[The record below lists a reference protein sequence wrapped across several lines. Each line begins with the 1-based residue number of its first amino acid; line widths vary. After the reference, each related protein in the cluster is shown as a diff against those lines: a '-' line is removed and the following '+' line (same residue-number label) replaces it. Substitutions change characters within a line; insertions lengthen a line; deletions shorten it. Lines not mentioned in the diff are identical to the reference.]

1 MRCVENHSYS
11 LKSISHILLI
21 IFLSVSGLA
30 GEQAFAQKKKKK
42 GKDEKKEITKYD
54 RANAEYLF
62 IEAQKFFLL
71 EDFERSLTFLNQSL
85 EIDEAN
91 HAAHFKIAEIYLITE
106 RYTQGLTAIDK
117 ALKLK
122 KDNRYYYILAAQLH
136 KATDDLQ
143 GAANQYELMVE
154 NTANYKEFLLDMV
167 DNYVALEDYD
177 KALSTLTLT
186 EKEFGTPAKFA
197 MQKKELLLQAN
208 RPDEA
213 IQYLETLLAQNPK
226 NLELTEEYIT
236 LLATRGNTQKA
247 TTYLETASA
256 NIAGTKPLLAS
267 LYLQTG
273 MNEKAETLITSLLS
287 SNTLPVNEQLRL
299 MRNIIAAPDE
309 TTLSLA
315 QNHLAKMLTDR
326 PGNTEVLNLQSQ
338 LLSTLASTNSSGA
351 NTLESET
358 IEVLLKLKE
367 SDPANLKNWKKI
379 LSYQYEREDWQ
390 SLLKNSEES
399 LIYFPNQGILYFY
412 FASAALY
419 TNDREEATDLL
430 NQAMRLGGRKDSLK
444 SLILGKQSEVAFT
457 EGQTAEAQSLFSQ
470 ATALGNHPELVNN
483 YSFQLALQKINLDEA
498 LRLATGLIDN
508 HSDQLKYI
516 RTKAFVM
523 FQSADYA
530 GAKQLLE
537 EGMQKLEG
545 QINGQARELYGDV
558 LIKLD
563 LVDEAVEQWQ
573 KAKTLG
579 NTSEKLSQK
588 IANKEYFE

>member
-1 MRCVENHSYS
+1 MRCLENHSYS
-11 LKSISHILLI
+11 LKYITQILLI
-21 IFLSVSGLA
+21 ILLAISGPA
-30 GEQAFAQKKKKK
+30 TEQALAQKKKKDK
-42 GKDEKKEITKYD
+42 AEKKEITKYE

-71 EDFERSLTFLNQSL
+71 EDYERSLTFLNQSL

-91 HAAHFKIAEIYLITE
+91 HAAYFKKAEIYLITQ
-106 RYTQGLTAIDK
+106 RHTQGLTAIDK
-117 ALKLK
+117 ALTLK

-154 NTANYKEFLLDMV
+154 NTSKYKDFLLDMV

-177 KALSTLTLT
+177 KALNTLTLT

-197 MQKKELLLQAN
+197 LQKKELLLQAN

-213 IQYLETLLAQNPK
+213 IQYLETILTQNPK

-236 LLATRGNTQKA
+236 LLASGGNVQKA
-247 TTYLETASA
+247 TTYLETTSA
-256 NIAGTKPLLAS
+256 GIPETKPLLAS
-267 LYLQTG
+267 LYLKTG
-273 MNEKAETLITSLLS
+273 MNEKARDLISSLLGS
-287 SNTLPVNEQLRL
+287 DDLLLPEQLRL
-299 MRNIIAAPDE
+299 MRDILATPDE
-309 TTLSLA
+309 VTLPLA
-315 QNHLAKMLTDR
+315 QNHLAQMQTKL
-326 PGNTEVLNLQSQ
+326 PGNREVLNLQSQ
-338 LLSTLASTNSSGA
+338 LLTTLSSTGSSDTN
-351 NTLESET
+351 NLESET
-358 IEVLLKLKE
+358 IEVLLKLKD
-367 SDPANLKNWKKI
+367 SDPGNLKNWKKI
-379 LSYQYEREDWQ
+379 LSYQYDREDWK
-390 SLLKNSEES
+390 SLLENSEES
-399 LIYFPNQGILYFY
+399 LAYFPNQAILYFY
-412 FASAALY
+412 FASATLY
-419 TNDREEATDLL
+419 SRDTEEAADLL
-430 NQAMRLGGRKDSLK
+430 KHALRLGGRNDSLK
-444 SLILGKQSEVAFT
+444 SLILGKQSELALI
-457 EGQTAEAQSLFSQ
+457 EGQTMEGQSLFSQ
-470 ATALGNHPELVNN
+470 AASLGNHPELVNN
-483 YSFQLALQKINLDEA
+483 YSFQLALQKINPDEA
-498 LRLATGLIDN
+498 LRLATMLVDN
-508 HSDQLKYI
+508 YSGQLKYI
-516 RTKAFVM
+516 RTKAFIL

-530 GAKQLLE
+530 GARQLLE

>member
-1 MRCVENHSYS
+1 M
-11 LKSISHILLI
+11 KSINQILLI
-21 IFLSVSGLA
+21 IILSISGVA

-42 GKDEKKEITKYD
+42 DKEEKKEITKYE

-71 EDFERSLTFLNQSL
+71 EDYERSITFLNQSL
-85 EIDEAN
+85 EIDESN
-91 HAAHFKIAEIYLITE
+91 HAAYFKKAEIYLITE
-106 RYTQGLTAIDK
+106 RYTQGLTAIGK
-117 ALKLK
+117 ATSLK

-143 GAANQYELMVE
+143 GAAGQYELMVE
-154 NTANYKEFLLDMV
+154 NTSNYKDFLLDMV

-177 KALSTLTLT
+177 KALNTLTLT

-197 MQKKELLLQAN
+197 LQKKELLLQAN

-226 NLELTEEYIT
+226 NMELTEEYVT
-236 LLATRGNTQKA
+236 LLASGGNVQKA
-247 TTYLETASA
+247 TIYLETTSA
-256 NIAGTKPLLAS
+256 AIPETRPLLAS
-267 LYLQTG
+267 LYLKTG
-273 MNEKAETLITSLLS
+273 MNEKARSLISSLLTS
-287 SNTLPVNEQLRL
+287 DALLLKEQLKLMKDIVTTPHEITLP
-299 MRNIIAAPDE
+299 
-309 TTLSLA
+309 LA
-315 QNHLAKMLTDR
+315 QNHLNQMQTEL

-338 LLSTLASTNSSGA
+338 LLTALSSTGNSDTN
-351 NTLESET
+351 NLESET

-367 SDPANLKNWKKI
+367 SDPGNLKNWKKI
-379 LSYQYEREDWQ
+379 LSYQYDREDWK
-390 SLLKNSEES
+390 SLLENSEES
-399 LIYFPNQGILYFY
+399 LAYFPNQAILYFY

-419 TNDREEATDLL
+419 NHDTGEATDLL
-430 NQAMRLGGRKDSLK
+430 TQALRLGGRNDSLK
-444 SLILGKQSEVAFT
+444 SLILGKQSEVAFI
-457 EGQTAEAQSLFSQ
+457 EGHSQEGQSLFSQ
-470 ATALGNHPELVNN
+470 ANALGNHPELVNN

-498 LRLATGLIDN
+498 LRLVTTVVDN

-516 RTKAFVM
+516 RTKAFVL

-537 EGMQKLEG
+537 EGMKKLEG

>member
-1 MRCVENHSYS
+1 MRCFENHSYS
-11 LKSISHILLI
+11 LKYITQILLI
-21 IFLSVSGLA
+21 ITLSVSGLA
-30 GEQAFAQKKKKK
+30 TEQALAQKKKK
-42 GKDEKKEITKYD
+42 GKDEKKEITKYE

-71 EDFERSLTFLNQSL
+71 EDYERSLTFLNQSL
-85 EIDEAN
+85 EIDEVN
-91 HAAHFKIAEIYLITE
+91 HAAYFKKAEIYLITQ

-117 ALKLK
+117 AITLK

-154 NTANYKEFLLDMV
+154 NTSNYKDFLLDMV

-177 KALSTLTLT
+177 KALNSLTLT

-197 MQKKELLLQAN
+197 LQKKELLLQAN

-213 IQYLETLLAQNPK
+213 IQYLETILTQNPK

-236 LLATRGNTQKA
+236 LLASGGNIQKA
-247 TTYLETASA
+247 TTYLETNSA
-256 NIAGTKPLLAS
+256 GIPETKPLLAS
-267 LYLQTG
+267 LYLKTG
-273 MNEKAETLITSLLS
+273 MNDKARDLISSLLG
-287 SNTLPVNEQLRL
+287 SNSLLLPEQLRL
-299 MRNIIAAPDE
+299 MRDILATPNE
-309 TTLSLA
+309 LTLPLV
-315 QNHLAKMLTDR
+315 QNHLAQMQTKL
-326 PGNTEVLNLQSQ
+326 PGNREVLNLQSQ
-338 LLSTLASTNSSGA
+338 LLTTLSSTGSSDTND
-351 NTLESET
+351 LESET
-358 IEVLLKLKE
+358 IEVFLKLKE
-367 SDPANLKNWKKI
+367 SDPGNLKNWKII
-379 LSYQYEREDWQ
+379 LSYQYKREDWKA
-390 SLLKNSEES
+390 LLENSEES
-399 LIYFPNQGILYFY
+399 LAYFPNQAILYFY
-412 FASAALY
+412 FASATFY
-419 TNDREEATDLL
+419 THDTEQADDLL
-430 NQAMRLGGRKDSLK
+430 KHAMRLGGRNDSLK
-444 SLILGKQSEVAFT
+444 SLILGKQSELALVK
-457 EGQTAEAQSLFSQ
+457 GQTMEGQSLFSQ
-470 ATALGNHPELVNN
+470 AVASGNHPELVNN

-498 LRLATGLIDN
+498 LRLATVLVDN

-516 RTKAFVM
+516 RTKAFAL